1 MSKKIDWSAP
11 LELSD
16 GTPVKLAGTTGAN
29 SVPYNPD
36 VVGDYYLV
44 REDGWKFTAA
54 QVGYSGNTFFIARP
68 DGTEWGPGPA
78 SPRLTVRNRKDR
90 EVAVH
95 SAFSGRWVL
104 PVVAEVDGMVVV
116 RHQFDPEETMAFWKD
131 TGERV
136 GGSKRYRM
144 EVPKPEPVVTYS
156 YSTIR
161 PGRKGDAQY
170 KGVRGGGISYDSLE
184 ALERVQIRG
193 SRDDHDVLGVLETT
207 YEDGKPVSSKIVKT
221 Y

>member
-54 QVGYSGNTFFIARP
+54 QVGYSGNTIFIARP
-68 DGTEWGPGPA
+68 DGTEWGSGPSSPG
-78 SPRLTVRNRKDR
+78 LTVRNRKDR
-90 EVAVH
+90 EVVVH

-116 RHQFDPEETMAFWKD
+116 RHQFGPEETMAFWKD

-144 EVPKPEPVVTYS
+144 EVPKPEPVVTKEYR
-156 YSTIR
+156 TIR
-161 PGRKGDAQY
+161 NGAVQARKY
-170 KGVRGGGISYDSLE
+170 VEVRRGGNAYATLEGLEHLHGDDS
-184 ALERVQIRG
+184 G
-193 SRDDHDVLGVLETT
+193 VLAVLETT